1 MHRLVLTS
9 RDFSTIAI
17 SGSCVL
23 HGNPC
28 LGQLILRWKSK
39 KERKKA
45 LDFPK
50 LFNAPNG
57 MPHLG
62 LSGGA
67 GGWVRPSMGM
77 LHLLKKA
84 GFPLLFIHSG
94 ANTLNL

>member
-1 MHRLVLTS
+1 MRATREAVLRS
-9 RDFSTIAI
+9 ADIA
-17 SGSCVL
+17 VEK
-23 HGNPC
+23 
-28 LGQLILRWKSK
+28 Q
-39 KERKKA
+39 ERKKA

-57 MPHLG
+57 MLHLG

-67 GGWVRPSMGM
+67 GGWVGPSMGM
-77 LHLLKKA
+77 LLLLKKA